1 MVVQREDRST
11 VVMARA
17 RLQHSF
23 CKLATE
29 FLTLATISQNEQ
41 QLERPGIKQSTRAA
55 AFVVMLYI
63 HLKMREM
70 RKHIEVQ
77 LQLKLKLPEG
87 ALLSPEI
94 QYVVSSPAS
103 TCILCRLLELT

>member
-1 MVVQREDRST
+1 MV
-11 VVMARA
+11 RA

-29 FLTLATISQNEQ
+29 FLTLATVSQNEQ
-41 QLERPGIKQSTRAA
+41 QLERPGLKQSTHAA
-55 AFVVMLYI
+55 AFRVMLYI
-63 HLKMREM
+63 HLKMRGMCEY
-70 RKHIEVQ
+70 IEVQ

-87 ALLSPEI
+87 ALLSTEI

-103 TCILCRLLELT
+103 TCILCRLV